1 MVSGSI
7 KFKNNCLQ
15 QGSSVILL
23 PYQLEENK
31 MRLQRQ
37 SIKDSEV
44 RGKWYFNIIGKDSE
58 LIEKAE
64 HLLRDMGWEDECDG
78 CPLYEDGESAG
89 FWIYHSDVEQFKA
102 DWKIVKKSI

>member
-1 MVSGSI
+1 
-7 KFKNNCLQ
+7 
-15 QGSSVILL
+15 
-23 PYQLEENK
+23 

-58 LIEKAE
+58 LVEKAE

-78 CPLYEDGESAG
+78 CPLYKDGESAG

-102 DWKIVKKSI
+102 DWKIVKKSV